1 MTRTYYN
8 IRALD
13 ETPPLSD
20 GAVLWLTA
28 DDAVQSARTRLE
40 RDLSIDAHLGTVT
53 VTVQAY
59 NRLDGR
65 TDWRVEG
72 VFRPKTGVVRR
83 HALLVKA
90 LALDVRERTQ

>member
-90 LALDVRERTQ
+90 LALDVRERT

>member
-13 ETPPLSD
+13 ETPPLVD
-20 GAVLWLTA
+20 GTVLWLSME
-28 DDAVQSARTRLE
+28 DAVQAARTRLE
-40 RDLSIDAHLGTVT
+40 RDLGIDAHLGTVT

-90 LALDVRERTQ
+90 LAVDVRERA

>member
-20 GAVLWLTA
+20 GTILWLSME
-28 DDAVQSARTRLE
+28 DAVQAARTRLE
-40 RDLSIDAHLGTVT
+40 RDLGIDAHLGTVT

-90 LALDVRERTQ
+90 LALDVRERT